1 MQTKKRPALP
11 QAKIHP
17 SLSADPSESKV
28 RFKIGYEIGIMQTTK
43 KPRIINFPAWR
54 N

>member
-17 SLSADPSESKV
+17 VYLQTHQKV
-28 RFKIGYEIGIMQTTK
+28 KRLKIGYEIGIMQTTK
-43 KPRIINFPAWR
+43 KPRIINFPAQR